1 MIYRTAR
8 FSMMEKVAV
17 GKKIKTCN
25 KEPLLIKLAKGNK
38 PRIVF
43 STTAFEGVMQ
53 IFENTVS
60 KINKIK
66 YIRTKDHERGHI
78 VKALE

>member
-1 MIYRTAR
+1 
-8 FSMMEKVAV
+8 MMEKVAV

-25 KEPLLIKLAKGNK
+25 EESLLIKLAKGNK
-38 PRIVF
+38 PRIFF

-53 IFENTVS
+53 IFENTGS

-66 YIRTKDHERGHI
+66 HMRTKDHERGHR